1 MPASDQ
7 LPHRRREVVSFVH
20 RGGRMTDGQAH
31 AWDRWWPRYGR
42 TMNDTEAPDTE
53 FALDLTGWFG
63 RDAPVVL
70 EIGSG
75 MGESTAAL
83 AAAAPDVDHLAVE
96 VYQPGLAQLL
106 MRIRELG
113 LTNLR
118 MLRADAR
125 MVLRDHIHADALAG
139 IRIYFPDP
147 WPKRRHHKRR
157 LVQREFVALV
167 ASRIAP
173 GGTLHLATDWA
184 HYAEQM
190 REVCDAEPTL
200 CAERPPGQDW
210 NPRPPFTRPA
220 GPARPAGSAGF
231 RPPAWRPLTKFEQ
244 RAEAEGRD
252 VRDLI
257 YRRI

>member
-1 MPASDQ
+1 MPA
-7 LPHRRREVVSFVH
+7 PVHRREVVSFVH
-20 RGGRMTDGQAH
+20 RGGRMTDGQAL
-31 AWDRWWPRYGR
+31 AWDRDWTTLGA
-42 TMNDTEAPDTE
+42 TLDDVPDLRE
-53 FALDLTGWFG
+53 WFG
-63 RDAPVVL
+63 RAAPVIF

-96 VYQPGLAQLL
+96 VYQPGLGQLL

-118 MLRADAR
+118 LLRADAVK
-125 MVLRDHIHADALAG
+125 VLAEHIAPDSLHG

-157 LVQREFVALV
+157 LVQPEFVALA
-167 ASRIAP
+167 ASRLAP
-173 GGTLHLATDWA
+173 GGTLHLATDWQ
-184 HYAEQM
+184 HYADQM

-200 CAERPPGQDW
+200 RPDRAPGQDW
-210 NPRPPFTRPA
+210 TPRPD
-220 GPARPAGSAGF
+220 
-231 RPPAWRPLTKFEQ
+231 WRPLTKFEQ
-244 RAEAEGRD
+244 RAGEEGRA

-257 YRRI
+257 YTRT